1 MPESTRSSGRS
12 AAIDHDEL
20 SGNSPRS
27 RISGRFSQRPTS
39 FPGSGEKKDS
49 SHTAGKNSFQGS
61 GEKKDSS
68 HTAGKLFKS
77 MSSGLRRTQ
86 HKPTKNFKEL
96 LDIQDET
103 EFLQVSIH
111 RSH

>member
-1 MPESTRSSGRS
+1 MPESARSTGRS

-20 SGNSPRS
+20 GGNSPHS
-27 RISGRFSQRPTS
+27 QMSGRFLQRQNS
-39 FPGSGEKKDS
+39 FP
-49 SHTAGKNSFQGS
+49 GS

-103 EFLQVSIH
+103 EFLQVSIK
-111 RSH
+111 RMY